1 MAKWQVIT
9 TDVAHRAGVTVMRKG
24 GTYAAFETG
33 GLCRVRIGGE
43 NVEAGSYSACV
54 SQLFQGSK

>member
-1 MAKWQVIT
+1 
-9 TDVAHRAGVTVMRKG
+9 MRKG